1 MKEEREQQNGKYI
14 AATTKSAGTYKPVV
28 TLLQKF
34 QAWIRPRESSFIDI
48 REQKLQYSAVDK
60 VETRWPQ
67 QPITITDAKA
77 EELQ

>member
-1 MKEEREQQNGKYI
+1 
-14 AATTKSAGTYKPVV
+14 V